1 MPETPPA
8 PSETVPEHTDLDA
21 VMARSVHENFPV
33 ALRVLPDHLRQ
44 HLQAIYGYARLT
56 DNLGDEYPGDREAA
70 LDWLEEQ
77 LERLFA
83 GDASHPVFRRL
94 LPTVT
99 TFGLSRAPFDQLLA
113 ANRMDQHKKRY
124 ANWDELM
131 EYCRLSAN
139 PVGHLVLAV
148 FESATE
154 DRLAAS
160 DAVCSGLQVLE
171 HLQDIGED
179 ARSGRIYMPGD
190 DMERFGCAPEDLL
203 APVTGRR
210 LRDLVAYQA
219 GRTREMLEEG
229 RSLVASLRGYSRL
242 AVAGFVAGGLAGLD
256 AMSAARFEVLGGNR
270 QAGALRLTR
279 RLVPL
284 YVGSLARR
292 RRPST

>member
-1 MPETPPA
+1 
-8 PSETVPEHTDLDA
+8 
-21 VMARSVHENFPV
+21 MARAVGENFPV
-33 ALRVLPDHLRQ
+33 ALRALPKHLRR

-56 DNLGDEYPGDREAA
+56 DNLGDEYPGDRLTA

-77 LERLFA
+77 LEEMFA
-83 GDASHPVFRRL
+83 GNASHPVFRQL

-99 TFGLSRAPFDQLLA
+99 GFGLSRTPFDQLLA
-113 ANRMDQHKKRY
+113 ANRMDQHKKSY

-171 HLQDIGED
+171 HLQDLGED
-179 ARSGRIYMPGD
+179 ARAGRIYLPAD
-190 DMERFGCAPEDLL
+190 DMERFGCAPGDLL
-203 APVTGRR
+203 APVTSER
-210 LRDLVAYQA
+210 LRMLVAYQV
-219 GRTREMLEEG
+219 GRTREMVEKGEW
-229 RSLVASLRGYSRL
+229 LVASLRGYSRL

-256 AMSAARFEVLGGNR
+256 AISAARFDVLGGNR
-270 QAGALRLTR
+270 QAGDLRLIR
-279 RLVPL
+279 RFLPL
-284 YVGSLARR
+284 YLGSVARR
-292 RRPST
+292 RRPAQ

>member
-21 VMARSVHENFPV
+21 VMGRSVHENFPV
-33 ALRVLPDHLRQ
+33 AQRVLPDHLRR

-56 DNLGDEYPGDREAA
+56 DNLGDEYPGDRKAA

-77 LERLFA
+77 LEKLFA
-83 GDASHPVFRRL
+83 GDASHPVFRQL

-99 TFGLSRAPFDQLLA
+99 TFGLTRAPFDQLLA

-171 HLQDIGED
+171 HLQDVGED

-219 GRTREMLEEG
+219 ERTREMLDEG
-229 RSLVASLRGYSRL
+229 KSLVASLRGFSRL

-256 AMSAARFEVLGGNR
+256 AISAARFDVLGGNR

-279 RLVPL
+279 RFVPL
-284 YVGSLARR
+284 YVGSVARR

>member
-1 MPETPPA
+1 
-8 PSETVPEHTDLDA
+8 
-21 VMARSVHENFPV
+21 MARAVHENFPV
-33 ALRVLPDHLRQ
+33 ALKVLPDHLRR

-77 LERLFA
+77 LEKLFA
-83 GDASHPVFRRL
+83 GDASHPVFRQL

-99 TFGLSRAPFDQLLA
+99 TFGLSRVPFDRLLA

-131 EYCRLSAN
+131 DYCRLSAD

-179 ARSGRIYMPGD
+179 ARAGRIYMPGD

-203 APVTGRR
+203 APVTGKR

-229 RSLVASLRGYSRL
+229 RSLVASLRGYARL

-256 AMSAARFEVLGGNR
+256 AISAARFDVLGGNR

-284 YVGSLARR
+284 YAGSLARR